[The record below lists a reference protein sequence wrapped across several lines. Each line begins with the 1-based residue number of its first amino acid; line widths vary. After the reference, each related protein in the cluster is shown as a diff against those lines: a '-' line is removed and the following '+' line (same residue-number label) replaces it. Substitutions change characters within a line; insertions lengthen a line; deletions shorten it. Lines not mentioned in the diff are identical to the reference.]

1 METLR
6 REDRIAKITQQ
17 LKRKTK
23 LHLKD
28 AAALFGVSEM
38 TIRRDIN
45 AEPSGITLLGGYIVS
60 DIQQTAMAHY
70 FVADQKNKLV
80 EEKRLLGALAAELIA
95 PNDTVFFDCGTT
107 IPYLIDAIDEEL
119 AFTAICYSLNT
130 FLALQDKP
138 QCRVILCGGEFHSDN
153 YIFNSIGRRN
163 ELDYFRPNKAFI
175 SAAGVSIERGATC
188 FGVNELPMKQQA
200 IESAQQVILV
210 ADHSKFA
217 QTRPAHIGA
226 LKLFH
231 CVVSDRAPDAVFAD
245 YFQAHGIQ
253 LIAAQ

>member
-6 REDRIAKITQQ
+6 REDRIAKIAQQ
-17 LKRKTK
+17 LKRKNK

-45 AEPSGITLLGGYIVS
+45 AEPSDIALLGGYLVNNQGASAVS
-60 DIQQTAMAHY
+60 HY
-70 FVADQKNKLV
+70 FVSDQKSKLV
-80 EEKRLLGALAAELIA
+80 AEKQVIGTLGARLIE
-95 PNDTVFFDCGTT
+95 PEDTVFFDCGTT
-107 IPYLIDAIDEEL
+107 IPYLIDAIDDEL
-119 AFTAICYSLNT
+119 VFTAICYSLNT

-138 QCRVILCGGEFHSDN
+138 QCRVILCGGEFHNDN

-188 FGVNELPMKQQA
+188 YGVNELTMKHQA
-200 IESAQQVILV
+200 IESAQHAVLV
-210 ADHSKFA
+210 ADRSKFGL
-217 QTRPAHIGA
+217 TRPAHIGA
-226 LKLFH
+226 LTLFH
-231 CVVSDRAPDAVFAD
+231 SVISDQAPPTEFEN
-245 YFQAHGIQ
+245 YFKDRGIG
-253 LIAAQ
+253 LITR